1 MLLLSRSHHEESVT
15 DFLSKRTKNASK
27 KGVNRWEGEQH
38 SMVALNPQV
47 LSLHLVGYRGI
58 GAPVLLHQC

>member
-1 MLLLSRSHHEESVT
+1 MT
-15 DFLSKRTKNASK
+15 DFLSKRTKNASE
-27 KGVNRWEGEQH
+27 KGVDRWEGEQH

-58 GAPVLLHQC
+58 GALVLLHQC